1 MSHPTPSAFLSQS
14 LLVKVEDPLSK
25 IKVTLKPI
33 VLLTLLTFRVPGFNQ
48 FAWAAGWHT
57 ADFGPEE
64 KWFEVLTFWGLRLM
78 SGLQYLPVPLGVSWR
93 KCHWIRLMPPP
104 PCARL
109 CCTAVTSSCCYSLHS
124 HAEMEKG
131 SWRGKWLRMLHHPQ
145 PPPPSDHLKKT
156 WICCC
161 L

>member
-1 MSHPTPSAFLSQS
+1 
-14 LLVKVEDPLSK
+14 
-25 IKVTLKPI
+25 
-33 VLLTLLTFRVPGFNQ
+33 
-48 FAWAAGWHT
+48 
-57 ADFGPEE
+57 
-64 KWFEVLTFWGLRLM
+64 M

-131 SWRGKWLRMLHHPQ
+131 CWRGKWLRMLHHPQ
-145 PPPPSDHLKKT
+145 PPPPSDHLKKLEFAAAYSCASFSKAN
-156 WICCC
+156 IKVDLRLECYFKQILSPDLC
-161 L
+161 LIGSGLSSELIFLSEVFVIYYCI